1 MSTASE
7 VAGMKYAAEIFLD
20 TAALNIELC
29 DLRQAKKTE
38 EKKLR
43 QEIINEYESLVK
55 DLVMEI
61 QVLGKRFNEFRTN
74 TVKQVMDI
82 ITDSKT
88 EDLMK
93 CVEKESITEEFR
105 EKVTKDVEHEQ
116 ELKTL
121 RDENHELKMTVRLIT
136 LQTRLI
142 AVVDQDSVHV
152 LDERTSPEI
161 SSRQKG
167 RNRLF

>member
-1 MSTASE
+1 MATASE
-7 VAGMKYAAEIFLD
+7 VAGMKYASEIFLD

-55 DLVMEI
+55 DLVQEI

-82 ITDSKT
+82 ITESKT

-93 CVEKESITEEFR
+93 CVEKEGITEEFR
-105 EKVTKDVEHEQ
+105 ERVTKDVAHEQ

-121 RDENHELKMTVRLIT
+121 RDENHELKMTVRLFDYRDG
-136 LQTRLI
+136 LNV
-142 AVVDQDSVHV
+142 VVDQDSVHV
-152 LDERTSPEI
+152 LDERASLAI
-161 SSRQKG
+161 ST
-167 RNRLF
+167 